1 MADLATRVVVT
12 GPWVVHH
19 SSVYSSRLCPVTR
32 LHEALFHFCSTVRL
46 HTPLFLIRL
55 RSAPCSAPRSA
66 PRSGPLVLTS
76 LDSAMSAF
84 CSTARL
90 LDSTRL
96 ALRAFLFYLLVE
108 FGRHAVHTHSVPRV
122 VSRHSVITHLLS
134 HSCSHRRCC
143 LVWSSV
149 IPWVPL
155 VPLVP
160 LVLLRGASLLPVYR
174 LLSSQSL
181 FSIALQCNAVQ
192 CSALY
197 STAVH
202 CTGAFNRWF
211 LCRSLVLLE
220 SFWSPSGVLL
230 ESFWSPSSVVVV
242 RSVVIAASRVFRH
255 EGC

>member
-55 RSAPCSAPRSA
+55 RSAP
-66 PRSGPLVLTS
+66 RSGPLVLTS

-96 ALRAFLFYLLVE
+96 ALRAFLFYLLVA
-108 FGRHAVHTHSVPRV
+108 FGRHALHTHSVPRV

-134 HSCSHRRCC
+134 HNCSHRVVAWCGRARDSMGSIGAVARCVVAAR
-143 LVWSSV
+143 LPPSIISV
-149 IPWVPL
+149 TVQHRIT
-155 VPLVP
+155 
-160 LVLLRGASLLPVYR
+160 
-174 LLSSQSL
+174 
-181 FSIALQCNAVQ
+181 VQ
-192 CSALY
+192 CSAMQ
-197 STAVH
+197 
-202 CTGAFNRWF
+202 CTVQH
-211 LCRSLVLLE
+211 RSALHRRIQQMV
-220 SFWSPSGVLL
+220 
-230 ESFWSPSSVVVV
+230 SV
-242 RSVVIAASRVFRH
+242 S
-255 EGC
+255 

>member
-1 MADLATRVVVT
+1 
-12 GPWVVHH
+12 
-19 SSVYSSRLCPVTR
+19 
-32 LHEALFHFCSTVRL
+32 
-46 HTPLFLIRL
+46 
-55 RSAPCSAPRSA
+55 
-66 PRSGPLVLTS
+66 
-76 LDSAMSAF
+76 MSAF

-90 LDSTRL
+90 LDSTLL
-96 ALRAFLFYLLVE
+96 ALRAFLFYLLVA

-149 IPWVPL
+149 IPWVPW

-192 CSALY
+192 CSAMQ
-197 STAVH
+197 
-202 CTGAFNRWF
+202 CTVQH
-211 LCRSLVLLE
+211 RSALHRRIQQMV
-220 SFWSPSGVLL
+220 
-230 ESFWSPSSVVVV
+230 SV
-242 RSVVIAASRVFRH
+242 S
-255 EGC
+255 

>member
-1 MADLATRVVVT
+1 MVT

-19 SSVYSSRLCPVTR
+19 SSVYSSRRCPVTR

-46 HTPLFLIRL
+46 HTPLVLIRL
-55 RSAPCSAPRSA
+55 RSAPRSA

-90 LDSTRL
+90 LDSTLL
-96 ALRAFLFYLLVE
+96 ALRAFLFYLLVA

-192 CSALY
+192 CSAMQ
-197 STAVH
+197 
-202 CTGAFNRWF
+202 CTVQH
-211 LCRSLVLLE
+211 RSALHRRIQQMV
-220 SFWSPSGVLL
+220 
-230 ESFWSPSSVVVV
+230 SV
-242 RSVVIAASRVFRH
+242 S
-255 EGC
+255 

>member
-1 MADLATRVVVT
+1 MVT

-19 SSVYSSRLCPVTR
+19 SSVYSSRRCPVTR

-46 HTPLFLIRL
+46 HTPLVLIRL
-55 RSAPCSAPRSA
+55 RSAPRSA

-90 LDSTRL
+90 LDSTLL
-96 ALRAFLFYLLVE
+96 ALRAFLFYLLVA

-174 LLSSQSL
+174 LLPSQSG
-181 FSIALQCNAVQ
+181 FSVAMQCNAVQ
-192 CSALY
+192 C
-197 STAVH
+197 TR
-202 CTGAFNRWF
+202 AFNRWV

-220 SFWSPSGVLL
+220 LFERRGGS
-230 ESFWSPSSVVVV
+230 
-242 RSVVIAASRVFRH
+242 
-255 EGC
+255 

>member
-55 RSAPCSAPRSA
+55 RSAP
-66 PRSGPLVLTS
+66 RSGPLVLTS

-96 ALRAFLFYLLVE
+96 ALRAFLFYLLVA
-108 FGRHAVHTHSVPRV
+108 FGRHALHTHSVPRV

-143 LVWSSV
+143 PSTAFYHLSHCS
-149 IPWVPL
+149 
-155 VPLVP
+155 
-160 LVLLRGASLLPVYR
+160 ASHY
-174 LLSSQSL
+174 S
-181 FSIALQCNAVQ
+181 AMQCNAVQ

-230 ESFWSPSSVVVV
+230 ESFWSPSG
-242 RSVVIAASRVFRH
+242 VIRAS
-255 EGC
+255 

>member
-1 MADLATRVVVT
+1 MVT

-19 SSVYSSRLCPVTR
+19 SSVYSSRRCPVTR

-46 HTPLFLIRL
+46 HTPLVLIRL
-55 RSAPCSAPRSA
+55 RSAPRSA

-122 VSRHSVITHLLS
+122 VSRHSVITHSLF
-134 HSCSHRRCC
+134 HGCSHRRCC
-143 LVWSSV
+143 PSTAFYHLSHCS
-149 IPWVPL
+149 
-155 VPLVP
+155 
-160 LVLLRGASLLPVYR
+160 ASHY
-174 LLSSQSL
+174 S
-181 FSIALQCNAVQ
+181 AMQCNAVQ

-211 LCRSLVLLE
+211 LCRSLVLPA

-230 ESFWSPSSVVVV
+230 ESF
-242 RSVVIAASRVFRH
+242 
-255 EGC
+255 

>member
-55 RSAPCSAPRSA
+55 RSAPRSA

-122 VSRHSVITHLLS
+122 VSRHSVITHSLF
-134 HSCSHRRCC
+134 HSC
-143 LVWSSV
+143 
-149 IPWVPL
+149 
-155 VPLVP
+155 
-160 LVLLRGASLLPVYR
+160 
-174 LLSSQSL
+174 
-181 FSIALQCNAVQ
+181 
-192 CSALY
+192 
-197 STAVH
+197 
-202 CTGAFNRWF
+202 
-211 LCRSLVLLE
+211 
-220 SFWSPSGVLL
+220 
-230 ESFWSPSSVVVV
+230 SPSSVVGFV
-242 RSVVIAASRVFRH
+242 ASRLVCHACFVMKGVSTWV
-255 EGC
+255 ENGT

>member
-32 LHEALFHFCSTVRL
+32 LHEALFHFCSRVRL

-55 RSAPCSAPRSA
+55 RSA

-96 ALRAFLFYLLVE
+96 ALRAFLFYLLVA
-108 FGRHAVHTHSVPRV
+108 FGRHALHTHSVPRV

-155 VPLVP
+155 VPLV
-160 LVLLRGASLLPVYR
+160 LLRGASLLLVYR
-174 LLSSQSL
+174 LLPSQSG
-181 FSIALQCNAVQ
+181 FSIAMQCTVQQ
-192 CSALY
+192 CSA
-197 STAVH
+197 VH
-202 CTGAFNRWF
+202 R
-211 LCRSLVLLE
+211 RIQKMV
-220 SFWSPSGVLL
+220 
-230 ESFWSPSSVVVV
+230 SV
-242 RSVVIAASRVFRH
+242 S
-255 EGC
+255 

>member
-1 MADLATRVVVT
+1 
-12 GPWVVHH
+12 
-19 SSVYSSRLCPVTR
+19 
-32 LHEALFHFCSTVRL
+32 
-46 HTPLFLIRL
+46 
-55 RSAPCSAPRSA
+55 
-66 PRSGPLVLTS
+66 
-76 LDSAMSAF
+76 MSAF

-181 FSIALQCNAVQ
+181 FSIAMQ
-192 CSALY
+192 
-197 STAVH
+197 

-242 RSVVIAASRVFRH
+242 RRVVIGASSVFGH
-255 EGC
+255 EGCVCIWLENGT

>member
-1 MADLATRVVVT
+1 MVT

-19 SSVYSSRLCPVTR
+19 SSVYSSRRCPVTR

-46 HTPLFLIRL
+46 HTPLVLIRL
-55 RSAPCSAPRSA
+55 RSAPRSA

-96 ALRAFLFYLLVE
+96 ALRAFLFYLLRLAATL
-108 FGRHAVHTHSVPRV
+108 FTHSVPRV
-122 VSRHSVITHLLS
+122 VSRHFVITHSLF
-134 HSCSHRRCC
+134 HGCSHRRCC
-143 LVWSSV
+143 PSTAFYHLSHCS
-149 IPWVPL
+149 
-155 VPLVP
+155 
-160 LVLLRGASLLPVYR
+160 ASHY
-174 LLSSQSL
+174 S
-181 FSIALQCNAVQ
+181 AMQCNAVQ

-230 ESFWSPSSVVVV
+230 ESFWSYSSVVVV
-242 RSVVIAASRVFRH
+242 RRVVIAASRVFRH
-255 EGC
+255 EGCMHVGREWNLRLRRQFPWLL